1 MQKIELKENSGFMEF
16 GRIPHH
22 IYYET
27 NSESFEDLSEK
38 SPAIYKLTPNLLNIL
53 LDQTNNKSSLEKDYS
68 LSIWIH
74 KSVPRN
80 YIDNIMFHELKE
92 AELVLVDKLDQKSA
106 HKLAVKFEE
115 KYIKK
120 FYGLEKLTELYIWR
134 RENINNY

>member
-22 IYYET
+22 IHYET

-38 SPAIYKLTPNLLNIL
+38 SPAIYKLTPNLLSL
-53 LDQTNNKSSLEKDYS
+53 SENKNVSQEKDYS

-80 YIDNIMFHELKE
+80 YVDNIMFHELVE

>member
-22 IYYET
+22 IHYET

-38 SPAIYKLTPNLLNIL
+38 SPAIYKLTPNLLSL
-53 LDQTNNKSSLEKDYS
+53 SENKNVSQEKDYS

-80 YIDNIMFHELKE
+80 YVDNIMFHELVE

-120 FYGLEKLTELYIWR
+120 FYGLEKLTEFYIWR

>member
-38 SPAIYKLTPNLLNIL
+38 SPAIYKLTPNLLSL
-53 LDQTNNKSSLEKDYS
+53 SENKNVSQEKDYS

-74 KSVPRN
+74 ESVPRN
-80 YIDNIMFHELKE
+80 YVDNIMFHELVE